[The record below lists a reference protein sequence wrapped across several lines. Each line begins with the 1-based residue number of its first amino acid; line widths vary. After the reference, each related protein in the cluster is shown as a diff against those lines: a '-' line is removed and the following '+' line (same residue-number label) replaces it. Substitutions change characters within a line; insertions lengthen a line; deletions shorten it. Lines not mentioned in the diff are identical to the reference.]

1 MKTTLRNVIGLAL
14 TFQCFDLLAQASP
27 ADFPAQLA
35 AVERTTP
42 TPAAVVPRT
51 GQFYSARLANE
62 GLILAPILPGGMNL
76 PAWDLGNN
84 VWLVND
90 LEPVTPL
97 RNGMQ
102 RMALDGGP
110 LPPGA
115 SGGNGATNTYM
126 FNGFYLDT
134 NRLWLELTNIVN
146 GVGYANLHR
155 ATNFVY
161 VIKSA
166 EDLLTPAADWRIE
179 TEVFPADTN
188 CQPFTIATLNRPT
201 LFLKAEDFSGLDS
214 DADGVPDW
222 WAWLYWATTN
232 VPAGTDFYNG
242 QSFADDFSNDISP
255 TVFRFTGIE
264 VTNHYVSSGAVPAQL
279 DVTGSPYYLA
289 ISLDD
294 SNYLTS
300 GAWTEYASSNITV
313 NLGLTEGWHDVRAGL
328 RGHGD
333 APTNAVWQYQHLK
346 LDFTPPA
353 LVITS
358 PTNHVVS
365 VPVLQLTGYSSEALS
380 SIRYA
385 LTNAAGTFTNE
396 PVFVIGQG
404 YDTNTWEFTTNT
416 FQAFDLSL
424 TTGLNHFTFYAVDE
438 ANNVTMTNF
447 NVTLDYSAK
456 TNPPAVQLYWP
467 QDGNQISGTNFLV
480 CGRVDDT
487 TVKISAQIVDGN
499 NNTNFASG
507 AVGRDGIFWLQNLPL
522 NTPTNTLT
530 LTVQDVVGN
539 TTVTNL
545 TLRQS
550 GVALT
555 LNPATAGATSV
566 SGTIDASGYK
576 IWVNGTNAV
585 QPGNGTWHATLPAMT
600 GASGMIEATAI
611 PNSDNGGN
619 GSGSDAAG
627 NPLSAQSKN
636 AAAAV
641 PAPSGIHYASYHY
654 HLHREIPASSA
665 VGDWTVDWADG
676 AASTQ
681 KDETWNW
688 SDGHPHIYG
697 LYQWPP
703 VSWPQG
709 PAYLGTKISY
719 IDAWATNV
727 YSGSAPLR
735 FEYTRN
741 LTETHNPL
749 NIDYGALGEKVS
761 MDEQVDLLLATG
773 GDPGSTTPRLW
784 SITPSTPNY
793 SFWTGNYEY
802 WTGNTVPPSQITIGT
817 FGPLDT
823 NGLAYAVLPDNTN
836 VDITPVVKNLDWYAF
851 NLHATAYTLT
861 HTTEC
866 TAAGN
871 PDNARTTIGIGE
883 VVDLGGM
890 PDNTVW
896 SVSGGGTLS
905 ATNGGST
912 VYTAPLSPT
921 TATIIA
927 TVETAQLSV
936 TFNVIPPSGIGNVS
950 VYQDVG
956 WGATGTNGI
965 GAQTIFWFSVLPTD
979 VSFAHVQ
986 FRENIP
992 TSSTN
997 TWPNGFRSYS
1007 EGKLVPFGAEGNC
1020 DSVNSDTIGDPPRPA
1035 SRLYNGTNYVNFS
1048 YSLTWADEYLNADGN
1063 WVSFVTMHTTT
1074 EYRGS
1079 DLKCREIYQ
1088 GVSGSWQGP
1097 WGGQF

>member
-1 MKTTLRNVIGLAL
+1 MKKWKQPLIVLTLLPSLHA
-14 TFQCFDLLAQASP
+14 LAQPLPPDLS
-27 ADFPAQLA
+27 AQLQAVEQTTPAPAA
-35 AVERTTP
+35 AV
-42 TPAAVVPRT
+42 PAS
-51 GQFYSARLANE
+51 GQFYPASLANR
-62 GLILAPILPGGMNL
+62 GIFAPIFPPGMGL
-76 PAWDLGNN
+76 PAWSLGDG

-97 RNGMQ
+97 RNGM
-102 RMALDGGP
+102 RLMSLDGGP
-110 LPPGA
+110 LPPG
-115 SGGNGATNTYM
+115 GGGGSGATNTYT
-126 FNGFYLDT
+126 FNGLSLDT
-134 NRLWLELTNIVN
+134 NRLYLEITNVS
-146 GVGYANLHR
+146 GGLAFANLHR

-161 VIKSA
+161 AVKSA
-166 EDLLTPAADWRIE
+166 ESLLTPPADWRIE

-188 CQPFTIATLNRPT
+188 CQPFTVATLNRQT
-201 LFLKAEDFSGLDS
+201 LFLKAEDFSGVDS

-222 WAWLYWATTN
+222 WAWRYWATTN
-232 VPAGTDFYNG
+232 VPAGTDFYSG
-242 QSFADDFSNDISP
+242 DTFAEDYSNNVPP

-264 VTNHYVSSGAVPAQL
+264 VPNHYVNTSLTAVQL
-279 DVTGSPYYLA
+279 DVVGYPYYSAALV
-289 ISLDD
+289 DD
-294 SNYLTS
+294 TNHANAVWSHYNGTNL
-300 GAWTEYASSNITV
+300 TV

-380 SIRYA
+380 SIRYD
-385 LTNAAGTFTNE
+385 LTNAAGRFTNQ
-396 PVFVIGQG
+396 PAFVTGQS
-404 YDTNTWEFTTNT
+404 YDTNLWEFTTNL
-416 FQAFDLSL
+416 FQAFDVPL
-424 TTGLNHFTFYAVDE
+424 TNGLNGFMLYATDLAGNTTTTNLTFD
-438 ANNVTMTNF
+438 
-447 NVTLDYSAK
+447 LDYSSK

-467 QDGNQISGTNFLV
+467 QGGNQISGTNLLV
-480 CGRVDDT
+480 CGHVDDT
-487 TVKISAQIVDGN
+487 TVNVSARIVDGN
-499 NNTNFASG
+499 NHTNFAGG
-507 AVGRDGIFWLQNLPL
+507 AVGRDGVFWLQNLPL
-522 NTPTNTLT
+522 NTPTNILT

-550 GVALT
+550 DVTLT
-555 LNPATAGATSV
+555 LNPVTAGATSV
-566 SGTIDASGYK
+566 SGTIGASGYK

-600 GASGMIEATAI
+600 GASGMIEAIAI

-688 SDGHPHIYG
+688 SVGYPHLYG
-697 LYQWPP
+697 FYQWPP
-703 VSWPQG
+703 VSWPQR

-719 IDAWATNV
+719 IDAWATNA
-727 YSGSAPLR
+727 YYGSAPLR

-761 MDEQVDLLLATG
+761 MDERVDLLLATG
-773 GDPGSTTPRLW
+773 GDPGSTTARLW

-793 SFWTGNYEY
+793 SFWADNYEY
-802 WTGNTVPPSQITIGT
+802 STGHTVPPSQITIGT

-823 NGLAYAVLPDNTN
+823 NGLAYAVLPDNKN
-836 VDITPVVKNLDWYAF
+836 VDITPMVKNLDWYEF
-851 NLHATAYTLT
+851 NLQATAYTLT
-861 HTTEC
+861 HATEC
-866 TAAGN
+866 TVAGD

-896 SVSGGGTLS
+896 SVTGGGTLS
-905 ATNGGST
+905 VTNGSST

-921 TATIIA
+921 TATIYA
-927 TVETAQLSV
+927 TVETAQLTV
-936 TFNVIPPSGIGNVS
+936 TFNVIPPSSITVASQVDWPPATSDPAGTKMGAETDYLNILGPTNVS
-950 VYQDVG
+950 FY
-956 WGATGTNGI
+956 N
-965 GAQTIFWFSVLPTD
+965 
-979 VSFAHVQ
+979 VS
-986 FRENIP
+986 FRENPQPASI
-992 TSSTN
+992 N
-997 TWPNGFRSYS
+997 VTWPNGTNMVISFNRTTNSWRLPCGDYTVGDQILMPLVSTSY
-1007 EGKLVPFGAEGNC
+1007 LF
-1020 DSVNSDTIGDPPRPA
+1020 D
-1035 SRLYNGTNYVNFS
+1035 GTNYMGFS
-1048 YSLTWADEYLNADGN
+1048 FSNLWTYQYLNQSGIWTDFYTLDAK
-1063 WVSFVTMHTTT
+1063 F
-1074 EYRGS
+1074 EFRGS
-1079 DLKCREIYQ
+1079 DKECQVIYLSKP
-1088 GVSGSWQGP
+1088 GGWQGP
-1097 WGGQF
+1097 YQ